1 MILGKLCN
9 FNYKYKIKRICSKRN
24 QVESIVEHFKRKT
37 NRDEEKEKIRKRV
50 VYQKTWNQLPRDP
63 LCDPKLR
70 IKNSNDRN
78 ATPIRQNPYYIVIS
92 SCRKRQNSA
101 TWMNLKQISLI

>member
-37 NRDEEKEKIRKRV
+37 NRDEEKKKIRKRV
-50 VYQKTWNQLPRDP
+50 SENMTSFLVILFVIQSYELKIQMQRDADTSKS
-63 LCDPKLR
+63 LLYR
-70 IKNSNDRN
+70 SIN
-78 ATPIRQNPYYIVIS
+78 YS
-92 SCRKRQNSA
+92 SRRKRQNSA
-101 TWMNLKQISLI
+101 I